1 MPQVSDVD
9 LLGNSYYTEE
19 LSRWVHKDG
28 ITVIP
33 A

>member
-1 MPQVSDVD
+1 MSSVPDVD
-9 LLGNSYYTEE
+9 LLGDSYYTKK
-19 LSRWVHKDG
+19 LRLQVHKDG